1 MTTLHHS
8 WFMTIRHVRALI
20 RQPIWVF
27 ITLVQPLI
35 WLLLYGA
42 LFKRVVEIPG
52 FGGGS
57 YLDFLTPGII
67 VMSALFSS
75 GWSGMA
81 LLDDLD
87 RGVLDRFLV
96 SPVSR
101 VSLIAG
107 RLAQGALIV
116 IVQSLILVALALI
129 SGADLAGGPLGV
141 LVLIAGSIL
150 LGWSFGSL
158 SNGLALIVRREET
171 LIAAVNLVILPLTF
185 LSTVFMQRSLTPGW
199 IQDVARVNPVDW
211 AVTAGREAVARDQ
224 DWGLVLG
231 RSALLLAFALLCT
244 WFASRAFRAYQR
256 SV

>member
-87 RGVLDRFLV
+87 RGVLDRFLM

-116 IVQSLILVALALI
+116 VVQSLILVVLALI

-185 LSTVFMQRSLTPGW
+185 PSTVFMQRSLTPAW
-199 IQDVARVNPVDW
+199 IQDVAKVNPVDW
-211 AVTAGREAVARDQ
+211 AVTGGREAVARDP

>member
-1 MTTLHHS
+1 MTVVTQS
-8 WFMTIRHVRALI
+8 WYMTVRHVRNLL
-20 RQPIWVF
+20 RQPIWIL

-52 FGGGS
+52 FGAGS
-57 YLDFLTPGII
+57 YLDFLTPGIV

-81 LLDDLD
+81 LLDDLE

-107 RLAQGALIV
+107 RLMQGALIV
-116 IVQSLILVALALI
+116 VVQSMILVLLALVA
-129 SGADLAGGPLGV
+129 GAEMAGGPAGV
-141 LVLIAGSIL
+141 AVLIAGSIL
-150 LGWSFGSL
+150 LGWAFGSL
-158 SNGLALIVRREET
+158 SNGLALVVRREET

-185 LSTVFMQRSLTPGW
+185 LSCWPS
-199 IQDVARVNPVDW
+199 
-211 AVTAGREAVARDQ
+211 
-224 DWGLVLG
+224 
-231 RSALLLAFALLCT
+231 LLCT
-244 WFASRAFRAYQR
+244 WFAARAFRSYQR

>member
-1 MTTLHHS
+1 MTAVTHS
-8 WFMTIRHVRALI
+8 YYMTIRHILGLL

-57 YLDFLTPGII
+57 YLDFLTPGIV

-116 IVQSLILVALALI
+116 IVQSLILVVLALI
-129 SGADLAGGPLGV
+129 AGADLAGGPAGV
-141 LVLIAGSIL
+141 ALLIGGSIL
-150 LGWSFGSL
+150 LGWAFGSL

-185 LSTVFMQRSLTPGW
+185 LSTVFMQRALTPQW
-199 IQDVARVNPVDW
+199 IQDVAQLNPVDW
-211 AVTAGREAVARDQ
+211 AVTAGREAVGSDV
-224 DWGLVLG
+224 DWGVVLG
-231 RSALLLAFALLCT
+231 RVGLLLAFALLCT

>member
-1 MTTLHHS
+1 MTAVTHS
-8 WFMTIRHVRALI
+8 YYMTIRHIRGLL

-52 FGGGS
+52 FGAGS

-116 IVQSLILVALALI
+116 IVQSLILVVLALI
-129 SGADLAGGPLGV
+129 AGADLAGGPAGV
-141 LVLIAGSIL
+141 ALLIGGSIL
-150 LGWSFGSL
+150 LGWAFGSL

-185 LSTVFMQRSLTPGW
+185 LSTVFMQRALTPQW
-199 IQDVARVNPVDW
+199 IQDVAQLNPVDW
-211 AVTAGREAVARDQ
+211 AVTAGREAVGSDV
-224 DWGLVLG
+224 DWGVVLG
-231 RSALLLAFALLCT
+231 RVGLLLAFALLCT

>member
-87 RGVLDRFLV
+87 RGVLDRFLM

-116 IVQSLILVALALI
+116 VVQSLILVVLALI

-185 LSTVFMQRSLTPGW
+185 LSTVFMQRSLTPAW
-199 IQDVARVNPVDW
+199 IQDVAKVNPVDW
-211 AVTAGREAVARDQ
+211 AVTGGREAVARDPH
-224 DWGLVLG
+224 WGLVLG

>member
-1 MTTLHHS
+1 MTTVAHS
-8 WFMTIRHVRALI
+8 WYMTIRHIRNLL

-57 YLDFLTPGII
+57 YLDFLTPGIV

-96 SPVSR
+96 SPASR
-101 VSLIAG
+101 VSLISG
-107 RLAQGALIV
+107 RLVQGALIV
-116 IVQSLILVALALI
+116 IVQSLILVVLALVA
-129 SGADLAGGPLGV
+129 GADLAGGPVGV
-141 LVLIAGSIL
+141 LVLIAASIL
-150 LGWSFGSL
+150 LGWAFGSL
-158 SNGLALIVRREET
+158 SNGLALLVRREET

-185 LSTVFMQRSLTPGW
+185 LSTVFMQRALTPGW

-211 AVTAGREAVARDQ
+211 AVTAGREALAREVDS
-224 DWGLVLG
+224 GVVLG
-231 RSALLLAFALLCT
+231 HLGLLLAFALLCT

>member
-87 RGVLDRFLV
+87 RGVLDRFLM

-116 IVQSLILVALALI
+116 VVQSLILVVLALI

-185 LSTVFMQRSLTPGW
+185 LSTVFMAPALLPGW
-199 IQDVARVNPVDW
+199 IGDVARFNPVNW
-211 AVTAGREAVARDQ
+211 AIEA
-224 DWGLVLG
+224 G
-231 RSALLLAFALLCT
+231 RSALSADVDWSLVGPRIGGLLLLAVVSGLYAT
-244 WFASRAFRAYQR
+244 RAFRAYQR
-256 SV
+256 SL

>member
-87 RGVLDRFLV
+87 RGVLDRFLM

-116 IVQSLILVALALI
+116 VVQSLILVVLDLI

-141 LVLIAGSIL
+141 LVLIVGSI
-150 LGWSFGSL
+150 SS
-158 SNGLALIVRREET
+158 
-171 LIAAVNLVILPLTF
+171 
-185 LSTVFMQRSLTPGW
+185 
-199 IQDVARVNPVDW
+199 
-211 AVTAGREAVARDQ
+211 AGRS
-224 DWGLVLG
+224 G
-231 RSALLLAFALLCT
+231 RCPT
-244 WFASRAFRAYQR
+244 GSR
-256 SV
+256 

>member
-1 MTTLHHS
+1 MTTLGHS
-8 WFMTIRHVRALI
+8 WYMTIRHVRALI

-96 SPVSR
+96 SPASR

>member
-1 MTTLHHS
+1 MTAVTHS
-8 WFMTIRHVRALI
+8 YYMTIRHIRGLL

-116 IVQSLILVALALI
+116 IVQSLILVVLALI
-129 SGADLAGGPLGV
+129 AGADLAGGPAGV
-141 LVLIAGSIL
+141 VVLIGGSIL
-150 LGWSFGSL
+150 LGWAFGSL

-185 LSTVFMQRSLTPGW
+185 LSTVFMQRTLTPQW
-199 IQDVARVNPVDW
+199 IQDVAQVNPVDW
-211 AVTAGREAVARDQ
+211 AVTAGREAVGSDV
-224 DWGLVLG
+224 DWSVVLG
-231 RSALLLAFALLCT
+231 RVGLLLAFALLCT

>member
-1 MTTLHHS
+1 MSAVTHS
-8 WFMTIRHVRALI
+8 WYMTIRHIRGLI

-27 ITLVQPLI
+27 ITLVQPLV

-57 YLDFLTPGII
+57 YLDFLTPGIV

-81 LLDDLD
+81 LLEDLD

-101 VSLIAG
+101 ISLIAG

-116 IVQSLILVALALI
+116 VVQSLILIVLALI
-129 SGADLAGGPLGV
+129 LGAELAGGPLGM
-141 LVLIAGSIL
+141 LILIGASIL

-158 SNGLALIVRREET
+158 SNGLALLVRREET

-185 LSTVFMQRSLTPGW
+185 LSTVFMQRSLVPGW
-199 IQDVARVNPVDW
+199 IQDVARFNPVDW
-211 AVTAGREAVARDQ
+211 SVTAGREALERDPA
-224 DWGLVLG
+224 WGVVLG
-231 RSALLLAFALLCT
+231 RIGLLVAFALLCT